1 MSVLLTPVTFVSPGY
16 HVHEEVSLRFFICHI
31 SPLSQVTVPLALG
44 GDEDILVVRVSHG
57 RGEGE
62 TVDTVIALLL
72 VLLVI
77 LPAQSHSL

>member
-1 MSVLLTPVTFVSPGY
+1 MGLMPLVTHVS
-16 HVHEEVSLRFFICHI
+16 S
-31 SPLSQVTVPLALG
+31 LSQVTVPLALG

-72 VLLVI
+72 VFV
-77 LPAQSHSL
+77 LPVMSHSL

>member
-1 MSVLLTPVTFVSPGY
+1 MCYVSFLAHP
-16 HVHEEVSLRFFICHI
+16 
-31 SPLSQVTVPLALG
+31 SPLSEVTVSLAGG
-44 GDEDILVVRVSHG
+44 GDKDILVVRVSHG

-72 VLLVI
+72 VLLVV